1 VQERRGIRIHEAKGE
16 RKKPQGSGGG
26 RLMARTLVIGYGNL
40 DRADDGVAFY
50 VINALRQRLG
60 QKPLPPEETGM
71 QELGSEPDS
80 VFFRQLLPEWMETAA
95 AYDQLVFVDAHVHT
109 NTTELS
115 CVPVVPGFVSA
126 PFTHHVTPA
135 MFLAMIETLY
145 HREPTGHLVSI
156 RGHDFDF
163 RRGLSPEASR
173 HVEPAVE
180 IVLRLP
186 LPASSTPRRA
196 AGAS

>member
-1 VQERRGIRIHEAKGE
+1 
-16 RKKPQGSGGG
+16 
-26 RLMARTLVIGYGNL
+26 MARTLIIGYGNP

-50 VINALRQRLG
+50 VVNALRQRLG

-71 QELGSEPDS
+71 HELGADLDS
-80 VFFRQLLPEWMETAA
+80 VFFRQLLPESMETSA
-95 AYDQLVFVDAHVHT
+95 AYDRLVFVDAHIHA

-115 CVPVVPGFVSA
+115 CVPVVPEFVSA
-126 PFTHHVTPA
+126 PFTHHMTPA

-145 HREPTGHLVSI
+145 RRKPTGHLLSI

-163 RRGLSPEASR
+163 CRGLSPEVSR

-180 IVLRLP
+180 IILGLVENGSLTSRTGTE
-186 LPASSTPRRA
+186 AS
-196 AGAS
+196 